1 MSNTREAQTNIRK
14 NLYKITR
21 GLYHDNDYR
30 KVLILLGNAGVS
42 FPFFNAVT
50 ESYSHNLI
58 YCFLREK

>member
-1 MSNTREAQTNIRK
+1 MSNIRK
-14 NLYKITR
+14 TKKNIREHLYTLTG

-58 YCFLREK
+58 HCFLRKK